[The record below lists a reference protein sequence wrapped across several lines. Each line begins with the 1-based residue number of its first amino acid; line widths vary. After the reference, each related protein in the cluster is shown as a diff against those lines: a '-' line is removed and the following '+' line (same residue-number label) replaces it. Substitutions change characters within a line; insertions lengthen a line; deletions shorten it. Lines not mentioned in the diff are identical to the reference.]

1 MLRASLQ
8 TPRGRSQ
15 YLWAGPTDFAG
26 RSQQLWAGPPD
37 LTGRLVGRPTGK
49 SPDRPDGHPA
59 SASNGPIPPDALRPI
74 TAAARL
80 GRGHRSR

>member
-37 LTGRLVGRPTGK
+37 LVGRPTGK

-59 SASNGPIPPDALRPI
+59 SAPDKMHVQYSLIIAYIRD
-74 TAAARL
+74 R
-80 GRGHRSR
+80 